1 MEEKYICI
9 HGHFYQPP
17 RENAWLETV
26 EVQDSA
32 HPYHDWNQKITA
44 ECYSANA
51 YSRIL
56 DGDGRIEKIVNNYEK
71 ISFNFG
77 PTLLAWMEKNSPGL
91 YQAVLEADKRSAD
104 RYSGHGSAVAQA
116 YNHMIMPLANR
127 KDKVTQVFW
136 GIRDFVHRFGRNPEG
151 MWLPETAVDLETLQI
166 LAEQGILFTI
176 LSPYQAARTRDIGGE
191 KWCDVTDGT
200 IDPKEPY
207 LQKLPGGGEI
217 SLFFYDGPISH
228 GVAFEGLLKNGEAFA
243 ERLVGGLTDRK
254 TAQLLHIV
262 TDGESYGHHS
272 RYGDMALAYALHF
285 IEAEGLARLTNYG
298 EFLEK
303 HPPMREVEIHENSSW
318 SCSHGVERWREDC
331 GCSSGQNPGWHQ
343 RWRRPLRESL
353 DALRDELATVYEEK
367 IADYFNDP
375 WKARDDYIDVVS
387 DRSPEVIEQFLNH
400 HAKKAFRPGD
410 MVRMLKL
417 MEIQRH
423 AMLMYTSCGWFF
435 DEISGIETVQ
445 VIQYAGRAIQ
455 LHQDLF
461 GGDLETRF
469 LEKLSLAESNIAEH
483 HDGRTIYEKF
493 IKPAVVDLKRLA
505 AHYAISSLIEDKP
518 EMTAVFCC
526 SITQKEYHHAEAGR
540 AKMAAGQLEIT
551 FDITQ
556 ESENI
561 QFGVFYMGDHQLT
574 CGVSRDLR
582 DKDFGQ
588 LVRELSAGF
597 DRADFTRVMRILADT
612 FGGSLYSLKSLF
624 RDGQRKLVN
633 AILENMVADALSVY
647 RHIYEPNVP
656 LMRFLKDSST
666 PIPFPLYEAGRFV
679 VNSQLKEEL
688 AQEDVDYEKI
698 TCLLRD
704 ADLAG
709 ISLDAETLEYTLRSN
724 LEEKADAL
732 ERNPEQYPL
741 LEELSNGVELVYALP
756 FDVNLRKPQN
766 ILYELKNRVY
776 PDFRDK
782 AGQGDK
788 DLASWV
794 ALFKT
799 LCGRLNLKMP

>member
-151 MWLPETAVDLETLQI
+151 MWLPETAVDLETLEI

-191 KWCDVTDGT
+191 EWCDVTDGT

-387 DRSPEVIEQFLNH
+387 DRSPEV
-400 HAKKAFRPGD
+400 
-410 MVRMLKL
+410 
-417 MEIQRH
+417 
-423 AMLMYTSCGWFF
+423 Y
-435 DEISGIETVQ
+435 
-445 VIQYAGRAIQ
+445 
-455 LHQDLF
+455 
-461 GGDLETRF
+461 
-469 LEKLSLAESNIAEH
+469 
-483 HDGRTIYEKF
+483 
-493 IKPAVVDLKRLA
+493 
-505 AHYAISSLIEDKP
+505 
-518 EMTAVFCC
+518 
-526 SITQKEYHHAEAGR
+526 
-540 AKMAAGQLEIT
+540 
-551 FDITQ
+551 
-556 ESENI
+556 
-561 QFGVFYMGDHQLT
+561 
-574 CGVSRDLR
+574 
-582 DKDFGQ
+582 
-588 LVRELSAGF
+588 RE
-597 DRADFTRVMRILADT
+597 
-612 FGGSLYSLKSLF
+612 
-624 RDGQRKLVN
+624 
-633 AILENMVADALSVY
+633 ILESPC
-647 RHIYEPNVP
+647 EEGVP
-656 LMRFLKDSST
+656 PR
-666 PIPFPLYEAGRFV
+666 
-679 VNSQLKEEL
+679 
-688 AQEDVDYEKI
+688 
-698 TCLLRD
+698 
-704 ADLAG
+704 
-709 ISLDAETLEYTLRSN
+709 
-724 LEEKADAL
+724 
-732 ERNPEQYPL
+732 
-741 LEELSNGVELVYALP
+741 
-756 FDVNLRKPQN
+756 
-766 ILYELKNRVY
+766 
-776 PDFRDK
+776 
-782 AGQGDK
+782 GQGENAQTHGNT
-788 DLASWV
+788 ASCHADV
-794 ALFKT
+794 YKL
-799 LCGRLNLKMP
+799 RLVF